1 MLNLSLASFS
11 LRRGLV
17 AAHVALSSAKR
28 FAKGGLVLM
37 SAAMDVEWTAV
48 LHVQAA
54 MGGVLSCLL
63 PNAQLVPAVSSKDL
77 SRDPAV
83 VAAFEADPLVAHG
96 QTKGRMAYE
105 SLCAF
110 RRLGPRY
117 KEISLPLLAMH
128 GGADK
133 ITSLAAVK
141 RLVEA
146 ASSRD
151 KAFVE
156 WPGAFHELLH
166 EPEKAEVLD
175 KLTAWMLERA
185 GAAAKL

>member
-37 SAAMDVEWTAV
+37 SAAM
-48 LHVQAA
+48 
-54 MGGVLSCLL
+54 LSCLL

>member
-1 MLNLSLASFS
+1 
-11 LRRGLV
+11 
-17 AAHVALSSAKR
+17 VALSSTQR
-28 FAKGGLVLM
+28 FARGGLVLM

-54 MGGVLSCLL
+54 LGGVLSCLL
-63 PNAQLVPAVSSKDL
+63 PNAQLVPAVAVADL

-110 RRLGPRY
+110 RKLGPRY
-117 KEISLPLLAMH
+117 PEFKLPLLAMH
-128 GGADK
+128 GTADK
-133 ITSLAAVK
+133 ITSLAAVR
-141 RLVEA
+141 RLVEGA
-146 ASSRD
+146 QSRD
-151 KAFVE
+151 KALVT

-166 EPEKAEVLD
+166 EPEKQEVLD

-185 GAAAKL
+185 AQNGSKL